1 MGNNQSV
8 NAVSTV
14 ASPVTALAFLHHACA
29 SFVPSTAEFLTGF
42 TTSAQTWMFN
52 SPASGLGLVA
62 ELTPST
68 WQSRLKSLG
77 ALATEPV
84 WRWVSAHFRQLAV
97 ADATGARDP
106 LIIPDKVYIARRTRA
121 VVSVQTVTFATNDA
135 GTVRVRVNP
144 AKFIHDDTTPV
155 GALADV
161 TVTADGVLTVDQ
173 LATALAAALTAVT
186 GFAALYTAVAAL
198 GVVTITSL
206 TAGYPLI
213 IEVLPSSPGPTMTQV
228 ITTANVAGD
237 YELDLDDIQ
246 TAAEFGVH
254 LDPPTRR
261 FYWLTDLQA
270 DDVVSLEGLAWVDD
284 QGSDETPTRPYVF
297 MPWSSTGGKSISI
310 GANLVGNFDPLATDS
325 LSQLAMEALANEG
338 YSRGHITD
346 HDRWEFEVGGL
357 LGRTIG
363 YLPGQVSFTSKVLYG
378 ANADARM
385 TPRDYGDNASLAN
398 DRNFGWYDA
407 EGPRGA
413 HKYGATP
420 SGSFIDRIWLAD
432 YATYLTELRLV
443 EWMQLNNIIAFT
455 DDYIEAARS
464 VIADALAEL
473 PAVNAATINV
483 TFYTR
488 AQVLPNDI
496 ATRVYPYF
504 ASFADTNGIINRIGT
519 LENPITNTLTDA

>member
-14 ASPVTALAFLHHACA
+14 ASPVTALAFLHHAMA
-29 SFVPSTAEFLTGF
+29 TFVPSTSDFLTGF
-42 TTSAQTWMFN
+42 TTSTATWMFE

-68 WQSRLKSLG
+68 WQSRLKSMG
-77 ALATEPV
+77 AVSTEPI
-84 WRWVSAHFRQLAV
+84 WRWVNAHYKQLKV

-106 LIIPDKVYIARRTRA
+106 LVIPNKVYIGRRTRA
-121 VVSVQTVTFATNDA
+121 VVSVQTVEFSTNTA

-144 AKFIHDDTTPV
+144 AKYIHDETTPA

-161 TVTADGVLTVDQ
+161 TITADGALTVTQ
-173 LATALAAALTAVT
+173 LAQALDDALTAIS
-186 GFAALYTAVAAL
+186 GFAAQYTIVAAL

-206 TAGYPLI
+206 DAGYPLI
-213 IEVLPSSPGPTMTQV
+213 IEVTPSSPGPTMIQV
-228 ITTANVAGD
+228 ITTANIAGN

-246 TAAEFGVH
+246 AAAEFGAH

-261 FYWLTDLQA
+261 FYWLTDIQA

-297 MPWSSTGGKSISI
+297 CPWSMTGDSAIKI
-310 GANLVGNFDPLATDS
+310 GANFVGNFDPSATDS
-325 LSQLAMEALANEG
+325 ISQLAMEALTNEG
-338 YSRGHITD
+338 YSRGFITD
-346 HDRWEFEVGGL
+346 HDRWEFTVGMI
-357 LGRTIG
+357 LGRVIG

-378 ANADARM
+378 SVNDAIS

-398 DRNFGWYDA
+398 ERNFCWYDA

-413 HKYGATP
+413 FKYGATP
-420 SGSFIDRIWLAD
+420 SGSFIDRVWLAD
-432 YATYLTELRLV
+432 YATYLCELRLT
-443 EWMQLNNIIAFT
+443 EWMQLNDIIAYS

-464 VIADALAEL
+464 VVAGALAEL

-488 AQVLPNDI
+488 AQVTSNDI